1 MSGLSLKVPF
11 SGQNCLGC
19 PNRAFSKFFKK
30 YLKWKRYEQ
39 AATSKY
45 KPLSST
51 KKNFK
56 KRENR
61 IIFVVAEELME
72 HQLKWVPV
80 MDK

>member
-1 MSGLSLKVPF
+1 MKKIWT
-11 SGQNCLGC
+11 GC
-19 PNRAFSKFFKK
+19 NFEIQTLVQ
-30 YLKWKRYEQ
+30 YQ
-39 AATSKY
+39 
-45 KPLSST
+45 

-56 KRENR
+56 KRESR